1 MRQFPQVGGGG
12 VSGGRERQQ
21 RPCQLGSARLSSAQ
35 NFFFVARGVSLIYS
49 CVCALGRGTGDRL
62 VTQTELLLV
71 CFPSFLSHT
80 YQVLV
85 DWTSVSSWYQVLVYM

>member
-1 MRQFPQVGGGG
+1 MEVGRGSKGH
-12 VSGGRERQQ
+12 VSSVR
-21 RPCQLGSARLSSAQ
+21 LGSAQLRTFFLSH
-35 NFFFVARGVSLIYS
+35 VVSLIYS